1 MIKAVY
7 AGSFDPLTLGH
18 LDVIKRSK
26 GFCDKLIIAVGVN
39 AAKKTLFT
47 KEERIKQINSVVNT
61 NIDFLTS
68 VDIEVDYFSGL
79 LINFARK
86 VEAKVLI
93 RGIRSVS
100 DFEYEITLANA
111 NKLLAPEIETVFLP
125 TSPTLSVVS
134 SSVVKEVALHNGP
147 IHHFVTPEIEKEV
160 RAQFEFIK
168 RVSH

>member
-1 MIKAVY
+1 MIIGLY
-7 AGSFDPLTLGH
+7 PGCFDPITLGH

-39 AAKKTLFT
+39 TAKKTLFT

-68 VDIEVDYFSGL
+68 TDIEVDSFSGL
-79 LINFARK
+79 LVDYAKKIG
-86 VEAKVLI
+86 AKVLI

-125 TSPTLSVVS
+125 TSPNLAVVS
-134 SSVVKEVALHNGP
+134 SSVVKEVALHKGP
-147 IHHFVTPEIEKEV
+147 IHHFVTSEIEKEV
-160 RAQFEFIK
+160 RAKFAIL
-168 RVSH
+168 